1 MKKHNKSHNR
11 GGILALL
18 LEIIGILIIF
28 VGAYV
33 YLRLNT
39 NVLNNVVAKND
50 GTKTGD
56 VIVSGKCGLL
66 VTSHSPNEKVDF
78 PLTVKGIIDNTD
90 SQSKGCTWQMFE
102 GQGGIAQLY
111 FKDTNGDWQ
120 KLGTS
125 KPVIVENWTSTS
137 TLFSVALNNN
147 NEGVGLP
154 AGAPL
159 KIIFTEENAS
169 GMPPVDTFELPLIFS
184 GTTISSGSSSA
195 NSSANSS
202 ATSSDL
208 MSLTLYIQN
217 KEVAKTSDC
226 GVTQKIVYQVP
237 KTSAVADASLKILFD
252 GELSDYGV
260 YKSVDISNGVAKVE
274 LESENTPLGFPISSL
289 SSCQISQLTSVL
301 KDTLTQYSSIKSVEL
316 YSPRGKIEF

>member
-1 MKKHNKSHNR
+1 MKKYNKSHNR
-11 GGILALL
+11 GGILTLL

-28 VGAYV
+28 IGAYV

-39 NVLNNVVAKND
+39 NVLNNVVEKND

-78 PLTVKGIIDNTD
+78 PLTVKGIIDNTNR
-90 SQSKGCTWQMFE
+90 QSKGCSWQMFE

-120 KLGTS
+120 KLGIS

-154 AGAPL
+154 TGAQL

-184 GTTISSGSSSA
+184 GTTIPNDADGTGGT
-195 NSSANSS
+195 

-226 GVTQKIVYQVP
+226 GVTKKVIYQVP
-237 KTSAVADASLKILFD
+237 KTMAVADASLKILFG

-260 YKSVDISNGVAKVE
+260 YKSVSISNGVAKVE
-274 LESENTPLGFPISSL
+274 LESENTPLGFPMSSL
-289 SSCQISQLTSVL
+289 SSCQSSHLMSVL
-301 KDTLTQYSSIKSVEL
+301 KDTLTQYSTIKSVEL